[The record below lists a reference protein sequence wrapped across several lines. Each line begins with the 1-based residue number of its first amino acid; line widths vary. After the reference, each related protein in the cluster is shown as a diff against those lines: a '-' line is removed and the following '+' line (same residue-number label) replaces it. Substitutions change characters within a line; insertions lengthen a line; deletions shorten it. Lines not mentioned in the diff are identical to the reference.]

1 MPKLKLGTVK
11 QITGNFSNKNEIDNI
26 IDNKETEINNI
37 INSVEQSKQEKIE
50 EHVNSL
56 FESLKAL
63 NGKLHNNN
71 DIKEQIKSALI
82 KNIKNE
88 NVGNPKEPNK
98 HPLIIS
104 FVIKSET
111 PNNYELTYTKFK
123 RKRNKLSYRNK

>member
-1 MPKLKLGTVK
+1 MPKLKLGNPVK

-82 KNIKNE
+82 KNIKIE
-88 NVGNPKEPNK
+88 NVGNPKR
-98 HPLIIS
+98 
-104 FVIKSET
+104 
-111 PNNYELTYTKFK
+111 TK
-123 RKRNKLSYRNK
+123 